1 MALPTQSPF
10 PVSLS
15 IGAGESFRLVLNTL
29 TYGTSDY
36 ADLVF
41 QAHSNT
47 PSIVTVVP
55 EPDGDVLLISAAST
69 IGTGT
74 SAGRIVIAV
83 EDVKEDEQRSYSL
96 PVTVT
101 QKLPPQVTPFQRRV
115 TADEPLVG
123 DDITGVDFILGQ
135 TETLAIASYIST
147 PLTGIRTFNAQT
159 LSGAVTGV
167 VNVSAGTVA
176 LTAANAGS
184 YVVRLNFTPTS
195 GQAFIVDIHGT
206 VTVSTDPISPRTL
219 DRITMAAYANK
230 QIDLNRYDWAR
241 VLDGYNDLG
250 QLTFTNQQSD
260 DSLTIVQVD
269 HANIATDG
277 TITLRSLG
285 PGQTV
290 LRWAVAEAAT
300 GAFLVQ
306 LRIALAMR
314 DVMSREPPP
323 GEWTPRDP
331 SDPVA
336 NIPMTPPPLPVDAVP
351 TTMPDAP
358 AVVGDDRFVMVERV
372 RAIVSNI
379 TIAGGIMTLECR
391 NEDNLRGRRERQVAP
406 QLGGP
411 FSFVGIYE
419 RDGIAVEWP
428 TEKVD

>member
-36 ADLVF
+36 ADLLF

-83 EDVKEDEQRSYSL
+83 EDVKEDEQRSYSI

-159 LSGAVTGV
+159 ISGAVAGV

-230 QIDLNRYDWAR
+230 QVDLNRYDWAR

-250 QLTFTNQQSD
+250 QLTPPNTPL
-260 DSLTIVQVD
+260 SLI
-269 HANIATDG
+269 HI
-277 TITLRSLG
+277 
-285 PGQTV
+285 
-290 LRWAVAEAAT
+290 
-300 GAFLVQ
+300 
-306 LRIALAMR
+306 
-314 DVMSREPPP
+314 
-323 GEWTPRDP
+323 
-331 SDPVA
+331 
-336 NIPMTPPPLPVDAVP
+336 
-351 TTMPDAP
+351 
-358 AVVGDDRFVMVERV
+358 
-372 RAIVSNI
+372 
-379 TIAGGIMTLECR
+379 
-391 NEDNLRGRRERQVAP
+391 
-406 QLGGP
+406 
-411 FSFVGIYE
+411 
-419 RDGIAVEWP
+419 
-428 TEKVD
+428 